1 MLLDGK
7 VALVSGT
14 GPNIGS
20 EIARTLADN
29 GASVACVDLNE
40 QYAQPR
46 R

>member
-20 EIARTLADN
+20 EIARNPGGERSL
-29 GASVACVDLNE
+29 GGL
-40 QYAQPR
+40 R
-46 R
+46 